1 MRTLLMVVLMAGFIT
16 PALAQKFG
24 HIDSQALL
32 ENMPE
37 RDSLQTVLQSQAA
50 QYQQALEDMDKE
62 FTTKYQDYVAR
73 QSELPAAIRAQKE
86 KDLRTMESGLQ
97 EAATNFQNELGQLEQ
112 TLFSPMIDRAKNAI
126 EKVGADNG
134 FTYIFDASTGVT
146 LYNGGE
152 DIMPLVKKELG
163 IL

>member
-37 RDSLQTVLQSQAA
+37 RDSLQTVLQAQAA

-73 QSELPAAIRAQKE
+73 QAELPAAIRAQKE